1 MHKTPTLRPAG
12 GRLLAPS
19 RGRTVPGF
27 ALLGLVALLS
37 GGCGKSGVAGELA
50 AFKDNGHN
58 LSAFNETDA
67 GALGAKKC
75 QAGSID
81 QMAVLLC
88 EYSSPDAA
96 ALGQGSAETWVGEAA
111 TAVVLRRGN
120 MLFAAADRSG
130 ADQLGKTISAL
141 GKVFR
146 RIKK

>member
-1 MHKTPTLRPAG
+1 MHTSLAISPAP
-12 GRLLAPS
+12 GRRKAPIRRGAAPSFAFLGLLA
-19 RGRTVPGF
+19 
-27 ALLGLVALLS
+27 LL

-50 AFKDNGHN
+50 AFKDNGHAV
-58 LSAFNETDA
+58 SAFNETDA

-75 QAGSID
+75 QTGTID
-81 QMAVLLC
+81 QMAALIC
-88 EYSSPDAA
+88 EYSSSDSA
-96 ALGQGSAETWVGEAA
+96 ALGQNAAETWVGESA

>member
-1 MHKTPTLRPAG
+1 MHKTLTPPPAPYRRSVAIGLG
-12 GRLLAPS
+12 GVTPL
-19 RGRTVPGF
+19 
-27 ALLGLVALLS
+27 LLGLVTLL

-50 AFKDNGHN
+50 AFKDNGHAV
-58 LSAFNETDA
+58 SAFNDTDA

-75 QAGSID
+75 QTGSID
-81 QMAVLLC
+81 QMAALIC

-96 ALGQGSAETWVGEAA
+96 ALGQNSAETWVGEAA